1 MTNFLIT
8 IDDALRALAEAHTP
22 ERLIDLANTAETL
35 RRYAQRARLGMAA
48 QNKCAELRLRA
59 ERKLGDFLTQT
70 PRLGKGRPSKN
81 VEQQN
86 ILPSLSDLGI
96 DRGLSHRVQRISA
109 IPTAEF
115 EAYLRRA
122 RQPGWE
128 ITTRQLLYLCDRRQ
142 AGARN
147 RQRIVGGQVSD
158 LIEFARAGNRM
169 GTILIDPP
177 WPTVNAVLPYLSITP
192 DELQRLPI
200 PDLAAERCHL
210 HMWATANNFLFDAK
224 DVIEAWG
231 FRVVGNFVWAKTQL
245 GRGNYWRQS
254 HEILLTAVR
263 SEADR
268 FDDLSLR
275 SWIAAPRGRHSEKPD
290 AIRDLIER
298 ASPGP
303 RLEIFARRQVP
314 NWYSWGHEIAEP
326 LTEQAASFA
335 EPGTNDRYFTK
346 RPLASRLY
354 ETTKATIAEQQIEF
368 DCWLEPAAGDGAF
381 FDLLPADSRLG
392 IDLDAKAEGVKAEGV
407 IEQDFFTYDEFGSL
421 LYGTIGN
428 PPFGKNANMAI
439 KFFNHCAQISSFI
452 AFIVPRTFRKDSVV
466 NKLDDHFHLEYEE
479 MLPEN
484 SFEIDGI
491 EKSVPTVFQIWVKK
505 PYRRARVEI
514 LADHEDMEF
523 LPPERIAE
531 ADILFQRVGVGAGA
545 IKYDTTDNSTESHF
559 GMKCSEDAEAILNTI
574 NWNSVKHNT
583 AGNPSISK
591 NDVLKAYIERKH
603 ELRYVC
609 EDFYVIER
617 DTTIYL
623 VRNGI
628 WTAID
633 AAELQANEHR
643 LSVAINGTL
652 HEFPHRSEFDS
663 FCSHFDDYLNVAC
676 VGSRRRRSVR
686 FLGGQR

>member
-1 MTNFLIT
+1 LSNFLIT

-48 QNKCAELRLRA
+48 QNRCAELRLRA

-158 LIEFARAGNRM
+158 LIEFAKSGNRM

-177 WPTVNAVLPYLSITP
+177 WPTVNSVLPYLSITP
-192 DELQRLPI
+192 DELQTLPI

-254 HEILLTAVR
+254 HEIMLTAVR
-263 SEADR
+263 SEDDR
-268 FDDLSLR
+268 FDDMSLR

-290 AIRDLIER
+290 AIREMIER

-303 RLEIFARRQVP
+303 RLEIFARTQVP
-314 NWYSWGHEIAEP
+314 SWYSWGHEIAEP
-326 LTEQAASFA
+326 LTEQAASFQ
-335 EPGTNDRYFTK
+335 EPGTNDQFFTK
-346 RPLASRLY
+346 RPLARRLY
-354 ETTKATIAEQQIEF
+354 EVTKAMIAEQQIEF
-368 DCWLEPAAGDGAF
+368 GCWLEPAAGDGAF
-381 FDLLPADSRLG
+381 FDLLPADNRLG
-392 IDLDAKAEGVKAEGV
+392 IDLDTKAEGV
-407 IEQDFFTYDEFGSL
+407 IEHDFFSYDGL
-421 LYGTIGN
+421 DVRVYGTIGN

-439 KFFNHCAQISSFI
+439 KFFNRCAQISSFI
-452 AFIVPRTFRKDSVV
+452 AFILPRTFKKDSVV
-466 NKLDDHFHLEYEE
+466 NKLHENLHLEYEE
-479 MLPEN
+479 LLPEN
-484 SFEIDGI
+484 SFEMDGM

-505 PYRRARVEI
+505 PDRRARVEI
-514 LADHEDMEF
+514 LADHEDLEF
-523 LPPERIAE
+523 LSPERVAE
-531 ADILFQRVGVGAGA
+531 ADILFQRVGVGAGT
-545 IKYDTTDNSTESHF
+545 IKYDITENSTESHF
-559 GMKCSEDAEAILNTI
+559 GLKCSEDAEAILQTI
-574 NWNSVKHNT
+574 NWNSIKHNT

-591 NDVLKAYIERKH
+591 SDVLKAYIERKH

-609 EDFYVIER
+609 EDFYVVER
-617 DTTIYL
+617 NSTSYL
-623 VRNGI
+623 VHNKI
-628 WTAID
+628 WTAIEAPD
-633 AAELQANEHR
+633 FEADEHR
-643 LSVAINGTL
+643 LTVTINGTL
-652 HEFPHRSEFDS
+652 HEFAGRAEFGS
-663 FCSHFDDYLNVAC
+663 FCSYFHDYLDVADG
-676 VGSRRRRSVR
+676 GSR
-686 FLGGQR
+686 